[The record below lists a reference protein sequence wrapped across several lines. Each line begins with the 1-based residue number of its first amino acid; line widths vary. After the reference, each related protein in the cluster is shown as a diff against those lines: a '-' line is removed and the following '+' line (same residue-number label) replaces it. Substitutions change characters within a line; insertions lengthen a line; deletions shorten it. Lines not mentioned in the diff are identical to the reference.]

1 MKNTT
6 YKTILTV
13 MLVAFGF
20 AAINTAEARRP
31 RPGQSGGA
39 PAPADPGTR
48 NGTTVTTAAKPGSP
62 R

>member
-1 MKNTT
+1 
-6 YKTILTV
+6 

-31 RPGQSGGA
+31 RPGQPGGA